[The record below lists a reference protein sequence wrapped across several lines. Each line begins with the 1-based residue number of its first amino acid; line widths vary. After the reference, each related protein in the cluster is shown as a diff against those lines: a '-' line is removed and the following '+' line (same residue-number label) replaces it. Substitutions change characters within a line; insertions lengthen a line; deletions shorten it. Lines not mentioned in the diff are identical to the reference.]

1 VNLESK
7 LDEELEKTKSNPK
20 LPEGKKDE
28 IIAKVESKVNERKK
42 EIAFSHSLIEKN
54 YKYMLNSLLSE
65 ENREKLKNILSNSI
79 KIELNISPICDY
91 AQNKMPCCRLLPGF
105 LITEDNIEFLL
116 KSNAFN
122 YISDAKIDFNGT
134 KYFFIFDFRLLH
146 SITDSM
152 TKKRVSN
159 FKLRQQLLA
168 DIQLKLGSHINRA
181 GVLYL

>member
-1 VNLESK
+1 
-7 LDEELEKTKSNPK
+7 
-20 LPEGKKDE
+20 
-28 IIAKVESKVNERKK
+28 
-42 EIAFSHSLIEKN
+42 
-54 YKYMLNSLLSE
+54 MLNALLSE
-65 ENREKLKNILSNSI
+65 DNREKLKTIFSDAI

-105 LITEDNIEFLL
+105 LITENNIEFLL

-122 YISDAKIDFNGT
+122 YISDAKIDIKGE

-146 SITDSM
+146 SSAESM
-152 TKKRVSN
+152 TKKRISN